1 MRTKLYQEL
10 AARTDAPMPKSYDSL
25 GSIHMLM
32 GIVTEAGELTD
43 PFKKHLAYGKE
54 IDMVNVKE
62 EVGDLMWYIANFCN
76 INGFDLEEIMATNI
90 AKLQTRYPDK
100 FKPGDAI
107 NRDITRERNL
117 LEHRHFNPNG

>member
-1 MRTKLYQEL
+1 
-10 AARTDAPMPKSYDSL
+10 MPKSYDSL

-62 EVGDLMWYIANFCN
+62 EAGDLMWYIANFCN

-100 FKPGDAI
+100 FKAGDAI